1 MKYAGAIALIF
12 IVFAIMV
19 SGTYS
24 SEELVEASIQLVP
37 TSIAQPELV
46 ESTLIECNGI
56 QSVELSLIDN
66 ILQITYN
73 KARVSLEDLSHILVS
88 LGYQP
93 IHTRQQM
100 IQAGM

>member
-24 SEELVEASIQLVP
+24 NEELVEASIQLVP

-56 QSVELSLIDN
+56 HFVELSLIDN

-93 IHTRQQM
+93 IPARQQM
-100 IQAGM
+100 IQAGI

>member
-19 SGTYS
+19 SCTYS
-24 SEELVEASIQLVP
+24 NEELVEASIQLVP

-56 QSVELSLIDN
+56 HSVELSAIDN

-73 KARVSLEDLSHILVS
+73 KARVSLEDLNYILVS

-93 IHTRQQM
+93 IPARRQI